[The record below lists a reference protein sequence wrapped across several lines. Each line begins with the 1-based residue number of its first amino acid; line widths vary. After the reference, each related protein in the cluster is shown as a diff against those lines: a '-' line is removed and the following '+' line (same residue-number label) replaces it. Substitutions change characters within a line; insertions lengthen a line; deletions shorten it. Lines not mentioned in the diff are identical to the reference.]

1 MPVSF
6 VSINLLLL
14 TGTDRAEGFEP
25 SSNDHPHQEAAPMW
39 FGPRMGR
46 KKRNPG
52 DQISKP
58 YGNGNKDSQTTLGLL
73 DVLKES
79 PLVVVAVNE
88 GLLSA
93 Y

>member
-1 MPVSF
+1 M
-6 VSINLLLL
+6 L

-25 SSNDHPHQEAAPMW
+25 SNDHPQQEAAPMW

-46 KKRNPG
+46 KKRN
-52 DQISKP
+52 QISKP
-58 YGNGNKDSQTTLGLL
+58 FGNGNKDSQTTLGLL

-88 GLLSA
+88 GIFVCLLSA

>member
-1 MPVSF
+1 M
-6 VSINLLLL
+6 L

-25 SSNDHPHQEAAPMW
+25 SNDHPPQEAAPMW

-58 YGNGNKDSQTTLGLL
+58 FGNGNKDSQTTLGLL

-88 GLLSA
+88 GIFVCLLSA